1 MAKPIKLRI
10 KDKIYNIKVSD
21 KWYINNVPGVV
32 KINFNYNDW
41 RYNTVKYKSKAYCS
55 KATFEDITKYSD
67 YLKYSKVSSLTYDE
81 NMLAEVAED
90 NAELIKTYFSQFTIY
105 LKEQNLTVQQI
116 YNFIADIISVG
127 FDDLT
132 GESLIIYENL
142 IAYAESFGISQS
154 LAEFILTWVAQAF
167 MLPYNYNQ
175 YSDAPTEYVIFN
187 FMTYQDSTNTYFV
200 LWNLTDL
207 NHCIVYTQ
215 NEIEAIIEKPLSE
228 IPGFIEFTA
237 TELPN
242 KAELAILK
250 AEENAIININS
261 RTIDDMLISIFKFK
275 FFDFASTTTR
285 TLNRHFKIVSND
297 VISGV
302 SDSNNH
308 YIDSDIDISTLS
320 NIDISADYYWD
331 NSRTTE
337 YNNTCT
343 VTLWKSDG
351 SSKSLLN
358 YDADPNDMLYTSD
371 HTINLLDEEINKDDT
386 LNINLTIG
394 NTTCLSGDTLI
405 TMADGSQKRIDQINK
420 GDKILA
426 YHKGKLVEDE
436 VKFTDALAN
445 KERNDVTIYYFDNNT
460 KLTVIKDHRLFNV
473 RTNKYT
479 HLSEFIAGDET
490 IDLHGHKLKLVKKER
505 INKMTNHYTIFTKK
519 YNTYFANNLLAGNIF
534 SNMKTNFIF
543 TVYYYLIL
551 RWEMKKYEKN
561 VYKKNGK

>member
-1 MAKPIKLRI
+1 
-10 KDKIYNIKVSD
+10 
-21 KWYINNVPGVV
+21 
-32 KINFNYNDW
+32 
-41 RYNTVKYKSKAYCS
+41 
-55 KATFEDITKYSD
+55 
-67 YLKYSKVSSLTYDE
+67 
-81 NMLAEVAED
+81 
-90 NAELIKTYFSQFTIY
+90 
-105 LKEQNLTVQQI
+105 
-116 YNFIADIISVG
+116 
-127 FDDLT
+127 
-132 GESLIIYENL
+132 
-142 IAYAESFGISQS
+142 
-154 LAEFILTWVAQAF
+154 
-167 MLPYNYNQ
+167 
-175 YSDAPTEYVIFN
+175 
-187 FMTYQDSTNTYFV
+187 
-200 LWNLTDL
+200 
-207 NHCIVYTQ
+207 
-215 NEIEAIIEKPLSE
+215 
-228 IPGFIEFTA
+228 
-237 TELPN
+237 
-242 KAELAILK
+242 
-250 AEENAIININS
+250 
-261 RTIDDMLISIFKFK
+261 
-275 FFDFASTTTR
+275 
-285 TLNRHFKIVSND
+285 
-297 VISGV
+297 
-302 SDSNNH
+302 
-308 YIDSDIDISTLS
+308 
-320 NIDISADYYWD
+320 
-331 NSRTTE
+331 
-337 YNNTCT
+337 
-343 VTLWKSDG
+343 
-351 SSKSLLN
+351 
-358 YDADPNDMLYTSD
+358 MLYTSD
-371 HTINLLDEEINKDDT
+371 HTINLSDEEINKDDT